1 MKMLTRYYPKH
12 KKGIRNKDCEQYTH
26 LPEEER
32 NKTRQYARKRYTNLS
47 EVEKTKSVNMVVSD
61 TEIFQKMKNKG

>member
-1 MKMLTRYYPKH
+1 MLTRYYPKH
-12 KKGIRNKDCEQYTH
+12 KKGIRNKDCEQYTN